1 MVSAPVHRLAMSA
14 KLALRALAMRALGQ
28 RLLALTT
35 LSILALALPP
45 VSPPA
50 AAATAID
57 GARLRLEV
65 VSDGRPPFV
74 QEMVLVRVRGFY
86 TIPIALTKLEV
97 PDMPGFRVLTIGRE
111 HWAEAEEDGVQGRGM
126 EQTLA
131 LFPQN
136 SGTLAIPPIVQRL
149 TVFDTDGKRVEV
161 AIETDAVAL
170 AVAPPPVE
178 AGVWWLPARRLVLTE
193 TWSEPPEALAIGR
206 PVRRTVTLEAEGV
219 TDDQLP
225 PAPVL
230 KADGLIVFSEAP
242 ERRTVISAEPKG
254 KKGEALRQSL
264 PRPGRLATVEGRDG
278 PIGRIVYSWALR
290 PVSGAPAEL
299 PEISIPWFDTEA
311 GEMRTAVLP
320 ARTVAFRST
329 GRSLAELERDIGL
342 VAMPEAPASRSPGDV
357 ALAAL
362 AFLAA
367 ATATTALLGRRL
379 IPADGPL
386 ARLVRKMRDGWARRR
401 ARRALRRGDLAGAWR
416 LTAGLTTPEDAAARA
431 AVERQL
437 FGAGSGRP

>member
-1 MVSAPVHRLAMSA
+1 MLA
-14 KLALRALAMRALGQ
+14 
-28 RLLALTT
+28 T
-35 LSILALALPP
+35 LPIL
-45 VSPPA
+45 VPA
-50 AAATAID
+50 AGAATSID

-65 VSDGRPPFV
+65 VSNGRPPMV

-86 TIPIALTKLEV
+86 TIPIALTKLAV

-111 HWAEAEEDGVQGRGM
+111 HWSEAEEDGVQGRGM

-131 LFPQN
+131 LFPQQ
-136 SGTLAIPPIVQRL
+136 SGTLTIPPVVQRL
-149 TVFDTDGKRVEV
+149 TVFDSAGKRVEV
-161 AIETDAVAL
+161 AIATAATPL
-170 AVAPPPVE
+170 AVAAPSVP
-178 AGVWWLPARRLVLTE
+178 AGTWWLPARRLTLTE

-225 PAPVL
+225 PPPDL

-254 KKGEALRQSL
+254 RKGEALRQSL

-299 PEISIPWFDTEA
+299 PEIAIPWFDTEA
-311 GEMRTAVLP
+311 GEMRTAILP
-320 ARTVAFRST
+320 ARTVAFRQA
-329 GRSLAELERDIGL
+329 GRSLEDLERDIGL
-342 VAMPEAPASRSPGDV
+342 SAAAAPGAARTPGDL

-367 ATATTALLGRRL
+367 ATATSALLRRRL
-379 IPADGPL
+379 VPAAGPL
-386 ARLVRKMRDGWARRR
+386 VRLVRRLRDGVTRRR
-401 ARRALRRGDLAGAWR
+401 AARALRRGDLAGAWR
-416 LTAGLTTPEDAAARA
+416 LYAELSAPDAAARA
-431 AVERQL
+431 DVERRL
-437 FGAGSGRP
+437 FSEARSER

>member
-1 MVSAPVHRLAMSA
+1 MVT
-14 KLALRALAMRALGQ
+14 ALCTRA
-28 RLLALTT
+28 LLALK
-35 LSILALALPP
+35 ALAVLATLTLLAQ
-45 VSPPA
+45 PA
-50 AAATAID
+50 AAATSID

-65 VSDGRPPFV
+65 VSNGRPPMV

-86 TIPIALTKLEV
+86 TIPIALTKLVV
-97 PDMPGFRVLTIGRE
+97 PEMAGFRVLTIGRE
-111 HWAEAEEDGVQGRGM
+111 HWAEAEEDGVQGRGL

-131 LFPQN
+131 LFPQE
-136 SGTLAIPPIVQRL
+136 SGTLTIPPVVQRL
-149 TVFDTDGKRVEV
+149 TLFDTAGKRFEV
-161 AIETDAVAL
+161 AIETDPVAL
-170 AVAPPPVE
+170 AVAAPSVP
-178 AGVWWLPARRLVLTE
+178 AGTWWLPARRLTLTE

-225 PAPVL
+225 PPPVL

-242 ERRTVISAEPKG
+242 ERRTVIAAEAKG

-290 PVSGAPAEL
+290 PTSGAPAEL
-299 PEISIPWFDTEA
+299 PELAIPWFDTEA
-311 GEMRTAVLP
+311 GEMRMAVLP
-320 ARTVAFRST
+320 ARTVAFRQA
-329 GRSLAELERDIGL
+329 GRSLEDLERAIGL
-342 VAMPEAPASRSPGDV
+342 TATPAAPAGRSPGDL

-367 ATATTALLGRRL
+367 AGATTALLRRRL
-379 IPADGPL
+379 LPADGPL
-386 ARLVRKMRDGWARRR
+386 MRLVQRMRDAWVRRR
-401 ARRALRRGDLAGAWR
+401 AARALRRGDLAAAWR
-416 LTAGLTTPEDAAARA
+416 LTARLSTPEDAAARA

-437 FGAGSGRP
+437 FGAGGGRP